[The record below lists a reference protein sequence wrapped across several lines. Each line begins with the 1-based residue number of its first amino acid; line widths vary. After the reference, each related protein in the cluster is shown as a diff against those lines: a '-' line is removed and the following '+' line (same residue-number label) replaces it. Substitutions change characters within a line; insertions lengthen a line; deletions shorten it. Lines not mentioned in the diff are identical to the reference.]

1 LKYNDFVLLAR
12 YLQSIISR
20 QSALTFTE
28 FDNMSTN
35 YNVIESAAHVVSFA
49 ELAGDTSRD
58 AASVKAN
65 LGDTLLSEAAAAFAV
80 DGYTTSAQ
88 LLVAVARQL
97 DCTFSAA
104 CGDGME
110 LKTTGKKPKEMTEG
124 HKARVGAFRSFAQY
138 INKAVEFELPLDA
151 YDSMTELRA
160 AIKKAQPDD
169 EMSGLRD
176 TIKEAQK
183 VIADNWSRCS
193 TERRQLIREAII
205 EAAQLSVIS
214 IDDII

>member
-1 LKYNDFVLLAR
+1 MEFTKM
-12 YLQSIISR
+12 SI
-20 QSALTFTE
+20 
-28 FDNMSTN
+28 N
-35 YNVIESAAHVVSFA
+35 YNVTESADRVAAQA
-49 ELAGDTSRD
+49 EIAGDTSRD

-65 LGDTLLSEAAAAFAV
+65 LGDTLLSEATAAYAV

-110 LKTTGKKPKEMTEG
+110 MKTTGKKPKEMSED

-138 INKAVEFELPLDA
+138 INKAVELELPLDA

-160 AIKKAQPDD
+160 AIKAAQPDD
-169 EMSGLRD
+169 EMDGLRT
-176 TIKEAQK
+176 TIREAQK
-183 VIADNWSRCS
+183 IIGENWRACS
-193 TERRQLIREAII
+193 TERRELIREAIR
-205 EAAQLSVIS
+205 EAARLSVIS

>member
-1 LKYNDFVLLAR
+1 M
-12 YLQSIISR
+12 
-20 QSALTFTE
+20 E
-28 FDNMSTN
+28 FDKMSTN
-35 YNVIESAAHVVSFA
+35 YNVSESADRIAAQA
-49 ELAGDTSRD
+49 EMAGDTSRD
-58 AASVKAN
+58 AAAVKAN
-65 LGDTLLSEAAAAFAV
+65 LGDTLLSEAAMAFAV

-124 HKARVGAFRSFAQY
+124 HKSRVGAFRSFAQY
-138 INKAVEFELPLDA
+138 INKAVELELPLDA
-151 YDSMTELRA
+151 FASMTELRT
-160 AIKKAQPDD
+160 AIKAAQPAD
-169 EMSGLRD
+169 EMDGLRT

-183 VIADNWSRCS
+183 VIADNWSSCS
-193 TERRQLIREAII
+193 TERRELIREAIR
-205 EAAQLSVIS
+205 EAAKLSVIS

>member
-1 LKYNDFVLLAR
+1 MEFTKMATKKSDYNVTKSAERIAAQAEMAGDDTLLAANAK
-12 YLQSIISR
+12 S
-20 QSALTFTE
+20 
-28 FDNMSTN
+28 
-35 YNVIESAAHVVSFA
+35 
-49 ELAGDTSRD
+49 
-58 AASVKAN
+58 N
-65 LGDTLLSEAAAAFAV
+65 LGNALLSEAAMAFAV

-88 LLVAVARQL
+88 LLVAVARNL

-110 LKTTGKKPKEMTEG
+110 LKTTGKKPKEMTDQ
-124 HKARVGAFRSFAQY
+124 HKARVDSFRSFAQY
-138 INKAVEFELPLDA
+138 INKAVELELPIDA
-151 YDSMTELRA
+151 YDSMTALRA

-169 EMSGLRD
+169 EMDGLRS

-183 VIADNWSRCS
+183 VIADNWTRCS

-205 EAAQLSVIS
+205 EAAKLSVIS

>member
-1 LKYNDFVLLAR
+1 MKYNAFLFLVR
-12 YLQSIISR
+12 CLQGIKAR
-20 QSALTFTE
+20 QSALTFME
-28 FDNMSTN
+28 FDKMSTN
-35 YNVIESAAHVVSFA
+35 YNVSESADRIAAQA
-49 ELAGDTSRD
+49 EMAGDTSRD
-58 AASVKAN
+58 AAAVKAN
-65 LGDTLLSEAAAAFAV
+65 LGDTLLSEAAMAFAV

-124 HKARVGAFRSFAQY
+124 HKSRVGAFRSFAQY
-138 INKAVEFELPLDA
+138 INKAVELELPLDA
-151 YDSMTELRA
+151 FASMTELRT
-160 AIKKAQPDD
+160 AIKAAQPAD
-169 EMSGLRD
+169 EMDGLRT

-183 VIADNWSRCS
+183 VIADNWSSCS
-193 TERRQLIREAII
+193 TERRELIREAIR
-205 EAAQLSVIS
+205 EAAKLSVIS

>member
-1 LKYNDFVLLAR
+1 M
-12 YLQSIISR
+12 
-20 QSALTFTE
+20 E
-28 FDNMSTN
+28 FDKMSTN
-35 YNVIESAAHVVSFA
+35 YNVSESADRIAAQA
-49 ELAGDTSRD
+49 EMAGDTSRD
-58 AASVKAN
+58 AAAVKAN
-65 LGDTLLSEAAAAFAV
+65 LGDTLLSEAAMAFAV

-110 LKTTGKKPKEMTEG
+110 LKTTGKKPKEMTEQ
-124 HKARVGAFRSFAQY
+124 HKARVDSFRSFAQY
-138 INKAVEFELPLDA
+138 INKAVELELPLDA
-151 YDSMTELRA
+151 FASMTELRT
-160 AIKKAQPDD
+160 AIKAAQPDD
-169 EMSGLRD
+169 EMDGLRT

-183 VIADNWSRCS
+183 VIAENWRACS

-205 EAAQLSVIS
+205 EAAKLSVIS

>member
-1 LKYNDFVLLAR
+1 
-12 YLQSIISR
+12 
-20 QSALTFTE
+20 
-28 FDNMSTN
+28 MSTN
-35 YNVIESAAHVVSFA
+35 YNVSESADRVAAQA
-49 ELAGDTSRD
+49 EMAGDTSRD

-65 LGDTLLSEAAAAFAV
+65 LGDTLLSEAASAFAV
-80 DGYTTSAQ
+80 DGFTTSAQ

-110 LKTTGKKPKEMTEG
+110 LKTTGKKPKEMTDQQ
-124 HKARVGAFRSFAQY
+124 KARVGAFRPFASW
-138 INKAVEFELPLDA
+138 INQAVELELPLDA

-160 AIKKAQPDD
+160 AIKAAQPDD
-169 EMSGLRD
+169 EMDGLRQ

-193 TERRQLIREAII
+193 TDRRQLIREAII